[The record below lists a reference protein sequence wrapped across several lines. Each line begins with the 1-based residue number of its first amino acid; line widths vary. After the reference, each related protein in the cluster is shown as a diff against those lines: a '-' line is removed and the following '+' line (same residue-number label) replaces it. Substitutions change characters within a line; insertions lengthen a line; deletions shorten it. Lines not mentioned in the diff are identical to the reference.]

1 MVTNEDGPSA
11 KDFERL
17 SRVVEKLTYT
27 LEELPQRMAEIY
39 VRKDVYLIEQERQDE
54 KIDGLDSIKDWAIKI
69 VLGMV
74 LVALTGL
81 VLTQTGGT

>member
-1 MVTNEDGPSA
+1 MPIDDDGPLRR
-11 KDFERL
+11 DLERL
-17 SRVVEKLTYT
+17 SGVVEKLTRT
-27 LEELPQRMAEIY
+27 LEDLPARMAETY

-81 VLTQTGGT
+81 VLTQTGGP